1 LWWRATERARRVRAL
16 HGLFRSDRRKDRPE
30 ARGLRLLRAWLSP
43 EQRAQFDAFGHF
55 DVIGSVTGKRYRIH
69 FGISANV
76 QEIGEDGR
84 PRTGWCFVPEGF
96 LVPGDIMLAQKI
108 ALETSEAAALSVA
121 NRFPV
126 ITPGFRRAH
135 PPF

>member
-1 LWWRATERARRVRAL
+1 MWWQATERVRRVRAL
-16 HGLFRSDRRKDRPE
+16 HGLFKSDRRKDRPE

-55 DVIGSVTGKRYRIH
+55 DVRGSVTGKKYRIH

-84 PRTGWCFVPEGF
+84 AGGAVETPLGSRPCSSRTS
-96 LVPGDIMLAQKI
+96 
-108 ALETSEAAALSVA
+108 SE
-121 NRFPV
+121 
-126 ITPGFRRAH
+126 RRARSWASGSCITAR
-135 PPF
+135 PVSSSIRERR